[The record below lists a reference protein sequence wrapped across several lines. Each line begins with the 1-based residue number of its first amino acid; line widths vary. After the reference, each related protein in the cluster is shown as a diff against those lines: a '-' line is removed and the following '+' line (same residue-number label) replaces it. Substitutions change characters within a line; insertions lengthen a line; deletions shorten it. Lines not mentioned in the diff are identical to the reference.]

1 MDGWLTEWFVARDK
15 TALAFHRKGEGAP
28 VVMIHGFL
36 SSSARNWIDP
46 GIADAVLRAGF
57 EVVALDL
64 RGHGQSDAPLD
75 RARWPIDILAEDALA
90 LISHLGLP
98 NYDLV
103 GYSLGARTTVRMMA
117 RGARPR
123 RAVLGGMGASGVM
136 QAGARAAM
144 FEDAILHGDKA
155 RDPVAGRTVHA
166 MIEAGGFNPE
176 AMLGVLASF
185 TVTSEVDLRAIPVP
199 TLVVSGDRDSD
210 NGSAEALASILPQG
224 QAQRIPGN
232 HLTAVGAPLGTA
244 IVDFLAA

>member
-103 GYSLGARTTVRMMA
+103 GYSLGAGRAATA
-117 RGARPR
+117 RGPGRHGGLWRHAGRRPR
-123 RAVLGGMGASGVM
+123 CHVR
-136 QAGARAAM
+136 
-144 FEDAILHGDKA
+144 
-155 RDPVAGRTVHA
+155 GRHPA
-166 MIEAGGFNPE
+166 W
-176 AMLGVLASF
+176 
-185 TVTSEVDLRAIPVP
+185 R
-199 TLVVSGDRDSD
+199 
-210 NGSAEALASILPQG
+210 QG
-224 QAQRIPGN
+224 QGPRC
-232 HLTAVGAPLGTA
+232 GAHRSRDDRGWR
-244 IVDFLAA
+244 V